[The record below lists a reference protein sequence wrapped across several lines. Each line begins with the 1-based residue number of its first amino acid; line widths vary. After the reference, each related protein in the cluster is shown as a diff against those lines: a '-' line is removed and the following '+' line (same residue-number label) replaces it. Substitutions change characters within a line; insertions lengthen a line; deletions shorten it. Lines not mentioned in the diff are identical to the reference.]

1 MDKQQSTQVGLGT
14 VTPALAPGFEL
25 VPMLIGRPENAQYV
39 WGPCPTSW
47 CHIKHDRDRQAAIE
61 DVWHSGD
68 YIDLELPHRDGTEL
82 LAYFRLGLDPYST
95 DESKRRPFIFAEDGN
110 TAMGYYMDPEHVE
123 AMCDKAEESI
133 ARLRAMAGACRED
146 AAEVAR

>member
-1 MDKQQSTQVGLGT
+1 MATPQLTGASMRTDH
-14 VTPALAPGFEL
+14 PALAPGFSL
-25 VPMLIGRPENAQYV
+25 VPMLIGRPDNAQYV
-39 WGPCPTSW
+39 WGPCPTTW
-47 CHIKHDRDRQAAIE
+47 CHIKHDRDRQVAIE

-82 LAYFRLGLDPYST
+82 LAYFRLGLDPYSA

-123 AMCDKAEESI
+123 AMCDKAEKSI
-133 ARLRAMAGACRED
+133 ARLRAMAAACRE
-146 AAEVAR
+146 AATEVAA